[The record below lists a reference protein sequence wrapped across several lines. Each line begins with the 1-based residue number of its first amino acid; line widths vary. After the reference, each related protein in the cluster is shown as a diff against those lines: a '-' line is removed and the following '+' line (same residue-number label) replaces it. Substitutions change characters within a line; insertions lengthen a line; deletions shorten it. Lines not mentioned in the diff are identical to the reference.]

1 MSNIIITTPDQ
12 LQLLIEQSFR
22 KLFAEQNLN
31 PKPEQNEL
39 LGFDEAAKFLGIAKQ
54 TLYGYTSKR
63 LITFIKRGGKK
74 ILFRRS
80 DLNAYLQEGKKP
92 SITEIHNNL
101 NKD

>member
-1 MSNIIITTPDQ
+1 M
-12 LQLLIEQSFR
+12 LIEQSVR
-22 KLFAEQNLN
+22 KMFDEQNTN
-31 PKPEQNEL
+31 PKTEQNEL

-80 DLNAYLQEGKKP
+80 DLNAYLLEGKKP
-92 SITEIHNNL
+92 SITEIKHNLMN
-101 NKD
+101 D